1 MMYFLLGVLA
11 PIFLNLLHMII
22 GIYIVVA
29 RGSVMSLGFTAISF
43 LTKSIGMVF
52 LLWLGITE
60 LNLNFKIYVPLLS
73 FFWLMTHFV
82 EAFVIQ
88 DYIQQNVPEYL
99 QKLQK

>member
-1 MMYFLLGVLA
+1 MYFLLGVLA